1 MANKLSKIIA
11 DFSTSLAVKAAVG
24 ATSGTLQSATD
35 DDGVALP
42 AGQYGLTLDGNSS
55 NKEYW
60 LCDLNGTALTNIQNI
75 SRQGVLTS
83 GSVREHRI
91 GASVKITNFA
101 DLLYINNLLDGTD
114 TNENTPKF
122 SNTTHSGDISFTG
135 TSTVGLKVKSLT
147 TAQRVALT
155 PTTTAIVY
163 DTTIGEYYVWQG
175 GAWLAVASGSVQPN
189 ASTTVAG
196 KIELATA
203 AERAAG
209 TATGGTG
216 ATLVPTN
223 DALVKTS
230 SGAAD
235 ENKIGVLGADG
246 KYAVGFL
253 PATATPT
260 ASKIPIADADGKLLD
275 WVYLSQF
282 GDGSDGTYTL
292 NAGQAAVGGL
302 FGKSG
307 STFTLLKDAQFVNLT
322 IDATFIL
329 ETAGF
334 AFWCTGTLTNNGTIQ
349 NNGVVGTA
357 GSNNSGA
364 TGGNGGAGGAG
375 GTGNTLVAGTS
386 GGAGGRGANGGGGS
400 ITDGT
405 AGTSK
410 NPSLGSSGAAGGTGY
425 AGNVGGAAGTAT
437 SENGAV
443 AQPTVYNRLTAGSE
457 IISLARFTPR
467 GETSGLVSLS
477 ASAGSGGGGG
487 GGGND
492 VGDTGGGGGGGGGGT
507 GGCVVIGAKTL
518 TNGGSILANGGNG
531 GAGGNGSG
539 TGAGDSRAGGGGGG
553 GSGGVIFLMYRTITL
568 GTVTAAAGT
577 GGALG
582 SGRANGSPTGTAGA
596 AGTAGK
602 IYRLKI
608 G

>member
-235 ENKIGVLGADG
+235 ENKLGILDSTG
-246 KYAVGFL
+246 KYAIGFL

-260 ASKIPIADADGKLLD
+260 ASKIVISDSTSKINDGWLGLTTAGD
-275 WVYLSQF
+275 IVY
-282 GDGSDGTYTL
+282 SDGTDL
-292 NAGQAAVGGL
+292 QRLA
-302 FGKSG
+302 
-307 STFTLLKDAQFVNLT
+307 
-322 IDATFIL
+322 
-329 ETAGF
+329 
-334 AFWCTGTLTNNGTIQ
+334 
-349 NNGVVGTA
+349 
-357 GSNNSGA
+357 
-364 TGGNGGAGGAG
+364 
-375 GTGNTLVAGTS
+375 AGTS
-386 GGAGGRGANGGGGS
+386 NQILKSGTTPAWGNLDYFVGRSAETTTGT
-400 ITDGT
+400 IT
-405 AGTSK
+405 TSQDVSHTIACGFVPRYFEAIISGDMCQ
-410 NPSLGSSGAAGGTGY
+410 NVVWSSGAANGLGTQTLIIKGIIGGAVDWVQTTLTEASTAPNGRPQRNPYFDTTGSTTLCTFGTG
-425 AGNVGGAAGTAT
+425 T
-437 SENGAV
+437 SD
-443 AQPTVYNRLTAGSE
+443 
-457 IISLARFTPR
+457 TP
-467 GETSGLVSLS
+467 
-477 ASAGSGGGGG
+477 
-487 GGGND
+487 
-492 VGDTGGGGGGGGGGT
+492 
-507 GGCVVIGAKTL
+507 
-518 TNGGSILANGGNG
+518 
-531 GAGGNGSG
+531 GSG
-539 TGAGDSRAGGGGGG
+539 TITTSGSHTFKLKSITASSNNIVFTWAHVNNGAQIVD
-553 GSGGVIFLMYRTITL
+553 LRTRVEYL
-568 GTVTAAAGT
+568 HVT
-577 GGALG
+577 
-582 SGRANGSPTGTAGA
+582 P
-596 AGTAGK
+596 
-602 IYRLKI
+602 
-608 G
+608 